1 MLHLAEF
8 SVRQGLEGLWRN
20 RVMSLAAT
28 VTMVMMLV
36 LLASLVIVLSGMQ
49 AGVSYIE
56 SKVEIRAELAE
67 GVVQERVDALTAQ
80 LQALPEVASVTYVS
94 KDEALADFQRQRL
107 EAGQDPL
114 TGYTSNPFPARL
126 SIKLI
131 DPRRADQVMG
141 VLEAVRGSVVADVI
155 DSQRTIDK
163 LVSVTATLRTIGVAV
178 LLLVGL
184 TVLLIVVNTIRMA
197 LMSRAQE
204 IEIMRLVGASDQFVR
219 WPFIVEGL
227 LVGLA
232 GAIVTLT
239 LLLLASGP
247 ISEVARAIAGQ
258 VPVGFSQSLSLQVV
272 TLVVIGGLGLG
283 GLGAWISV
291 RAYLRTTA

>member
-1 MLHLAEF
+1 MLHLVEF

-20 RVMSLAAT
+20 RVMSFAAT

-49 AGVSYIE
+49 AGVSFIE

-67 GVVQERVDALTAQ
+67 GVAQERVDTLAAQ
-80 LQALPEVASVTYVS
+80 LEALPEVASVTYVS
-94 KDEALADFQRQRL
+94 KDEALAEFQQQRIDRG
-107 EAGQDPL
+107 EPPI

-126 SIKLI
+126 SIKLV
-131 DPRRADQVMG
+131 DPRQAAQVTG
-141 VLEAVRGSVVADVI
+141 LLDAVKGSVVARVLDDQRNI
-155 DSQRTIDK
+155 DR

-197 LMSRAQE
+197 LMSRSQE

-227 LVGLA
+227 LVGFV
-232 GAIVTLT
+232 GAFVTLV

-247 ISEVARAIAGQ
+247 ISEVANAIAGQ
-258 VPVGFSQSLSLQVV
+258 VPVGFSQSLTLQVV
-272 TLVVIGGLGLG
+272 TLVLVAGLGLG
-283 GLGAWISV
+283 GVGAWISV
-291 RAYLRTTA
+291 RTYLRTTA